1 MYTVTTL
8 AGGSA
13 NGNTYGK
20 VDGTGSSALFRFPAG
35 VVVGSSGSLF
45 VADSFNHKI
54 RVVDTVSG
62 VVTTL
67 VGGGSTGDTY
77 GSVDGVG
84 TSALLD
90 YPTGLANLDIAPGY
104 ASDTLVLADYQNN
117 KVRRSTGIRSNR
129 RAVLMALVSLPLHP
143 SRTDPPHHTKRHSLF
158 NFWRGHHGPR
168 VRF

>member
-1 MYTVTTL
+1 VYTVTTL

-67 VGGGSTGDTY
+67 VGGGSTGNTY

-90 YPTGLANLDIAPGY
+90 YPTGLANLDIVSGF
-104 ASDTLVLADYQNN
+104 ASDTLVCSDQANN
-117 KVRRSTGIRSNR
+117 KVRRSTGIRSKR
-129 RAVLMALVSLPLHP
+129 RAVLMALVSSPPHP
-143 SRTDPPHHTKRHSLF
+143 SRTDPPHYIRRAHVD
-158 NFWRGHHGPR
+158 NYWRGHLGPR
-168 VRF
+168 VWF

>member
-8 AGGSA
+8 AGGGA

-67 VGGGSTGDTY
+67 VGGGSTGNTY

-104 ASDTLVLADYQNN
+104 AADTLVLADYQNN
-117 KVRRSTGIRSNR
+117 KVRSSTGLTSKR
-129 RAVLMALVSLPLHP
+129 RAVLMALFSSPPHL
-143 SRTDPPHHTKRHSLF
+143 SRTDPPHHTKRHSFF
-158 NFWRGHHGPR
+158 NYWRGHYGPR
-168 VRF
+168 VRI